1 MLVEVWDVTAVN
13 MGVRVLTI
21 DVCSAVV
28 IEMPVDIVI
37 DVLTTIIV
45 GVGIPVLVDMYPGVG
60 WDRETVLFP
69 FDFRVWMPGHRT
81 LED

>member
-45 GVGIPVLVDMYPGVG
+45 GVGIPVLIDMWIVMAGSTAIALGVS
-60 WDRETVLFP
+60 VS
-69 FDFRVWMPGHRT
+69 
-81 LED
+81 